1 MEQADTIQKQW
12 VKIYPSYIDKA
23 LKHSEGRKISATL
36 AVENPSIKEIF
47 AICADQLRLD
57 SKMEVV
63 RDKLNENFINKF
75 YKINLLFQKH
85 HPKDWQKRGRVL
97 VGLKY
102 DGKTVNNDVK
112 TSKKLFY

>member
-47 AICADQLRLD
+47 AICAEHLRLD
-57 SKMEVV
+57 SRTENV
-63 RDKLNENFINKF
+63 RDNLDEINFIK
-75 YKINLLFQKH
+75 
-85 HPKDWQKRGRVL
+85 
-97 VGLKY
+97 
-102 DGKTVNNDVK
+102 
-112 TSKKLFY
+112 